1 MGDAYKI
8 LKKTREKYEES
19 SQNLELIKKEMK
31 RSLKNL
37 GILTKKVKINIDNL
51 ENGVVESGQQ
61 PMVLGGPSLILN
73 KIAYCKSLCLM
84 GKDNFVPLFYVADYD
99 GVQAELTNIRVPSTS
114 ARGLLIS
121 YPTETATD
129 DAPIRELLSPSEDW
143 LKNTLDKVT
152 SNYRGILKG
161 VESSSAEKI
170 LMRLTHAI
178 SLIKHAYF
186 STDNVSDWSTK
197 ILGSLVN
204 LENDLGVP
212 FLIASK
218 PGIRELFKGGY
229 EELLAEPNRTAFIAE
244 VNKSADLLEK
254 FGYVSRIGKRE
265 DDYVPFYYECR
276 SSCCKCSSCDQD
288 YTFSYNSKRPDISD
302 IVRDISP
309 RVDSRQVIVD
319 SVIPILAHVGGPGET
334 GYYAQVIPG
343 IKKLGLPLPIFLRYN
358 RTFYNTMWNEK
369 YEKRVSSLGYP
380 TLLSNNF
387 FTLLNS
393 WVKARNGNNATLL
406 QEAHEGIQ
414 RAIQYTFTQL
424 VNETNSIQAEI
435 KEIKQKLRN
444 PTKRLQLI
452 KELKTKQNTVQEIEL
467 YLSSVFGRFSLEKFG
482 QEVNWLWLDL
492 AIMSGLDDVMG
503 VFLRQ
508 YNENTPNSS
517 MYFVNLS

>member
-1 MGDAYKI
+1 MKYKN
-8 LKKTREKYEES
+8 E
-19 SQNLELIKKEMK
+19 
-31 RSLKNL
+31 
-37 GILTKKVKINIDNL
+37 
-51 ENGVVESGQQ
+51 
-61 PMVLGGPSLILN
+61 
-73 KIAYCKSLCLM
+73 
-84 GKDNFVPLFYVADYD
+84 
-99 GVQAELTNIRVPSTS
+99 
-114 ARGLLIS
+114 
-121 YPTETATD
+121 
-129 DAPIRELLSPSEDW
+129 
-143 LKNTLDKVT
+143 
-152 SNYRGILKG
+152 
-161 VESSSAEKI
+161 
-170 LMRLTHAI
+170 
-178 SLIKHAYF
+178 
-186 STDNVSDWSTK
+186 
-197 ILGSLVN
+197 GSLAVIQ
-204 LENDLGVP
+204 G
-212 FLIASK
+212 
-218 PGIRELFKGGY
+218 
-229 EELLAEPNRTAFIAE
+229 
-244 VNKSADLLEK
+244 
-254 FGYVSRIGKRE
+254 
-265 DDYVPFYYECR
+265 
-276 SSCCKCSSCDQD
+276 KCSSCDQD